1 MAGRSSLD
9 VCARAPQVLLI
20 HVAEA
25 VLVQAPGG
33 KMTVDLAKYRP
44 VCRLGGD
51 SYGRICEYYYLPR
64 PDTIWQDK
72 VAAAERAG
80 HGG

>member
-1 MAGRSSLD
+1 MAEGVLERS
-9 VCARAPQVLLI
+9 
-20 HVAEA
+20 
-25 VLVQAPGG
+25 PGG

-51 SYGRICEYYYLPR
+51 SYGRICEFYDMPR